1 LSTLSY
7 RWAVAADCAELAR
20 LNQQLVREG
29 ADFGP
34 DDFSFLHERLQAW
47 LDSGAYRAVLFTD
60 ASGRTA
66 AYALFRESADEIY
79 LAQFLVLPHA
89 RRHGLGQAAVDCLR
103 REIWR
108 PGKRLILDVLVHN
121 RAALEFWHRL
131 GWRDCVLV
139 LEIPVV
145 PGADSAVRPPAP
157 RAATADTARQA
168 ASA

>member
-1 LSTLSY
+1 MNTLSY
-7 RWAVAADCAELAR
+7 RWATAADCAELAR

-34 DDFSFLHERLQAW
+34 DEFSFLYERLQAW
-47 LDSGAYRAVLFTD
+47 LDSGVYRAVLFTD
-60 ASGRTA
+60 TGNRTA
-66 AYALFRESADEIY
+66 AYALFRESAEEIY

-89 RRHGLGQAAVDCLR
+89 RRHGLGQAAIDCLR

-108 PGKRLILDVLVHN
+108 PGKRLTLDVLVQN

-131 GWRDCVLV
+131 GWRDCALT
-139 LEIPVV
+139 LEIPVA
-145 PGADSAVRPPAP
+145 PAPDATPRTPAP
-157 RAATADTARQA
+157 RAAADTVRQA